1 MIFSIILSAL
11 KIVQHVQTKPA
22 ILASLKFETK
32 PNSKNLEELGYI
44 HFSYFDILKPSYRQI
59 PIEDKVLFMIIHSRK
74 IARDQKNS
82 AKVSKNFQFSSAH
95 LDIFSKADVVEKACP
110 EASFYVCIAH

>member
-1 MIFSIILSAL
+1 MGKNVRFLISWIFSIILSAL
-11 KIVQHVQTKPA
+11 KIVQHFQTKPA

-59 PIEDKVLFMIIHSRK
+59 SIEDKVIFYDDSFLEKSQGTKK
-74 IARDQKNS
+74 ILPKSARIF
-82 AKVSKNFQFSSAH
+82 NF
-95 LDIFSKADVVEKACP
+95 LP
-110 EASFYVCIAH
+110 LTLT